1 MANPKI
7 DIKYFTLVNNI
18 MMTEIPQ
25 LEEKKIAFNLTCK
38 KIVNLANE
46 CYDLKKFGDAKPIVI
61 GEDILDTL

>member
-46 CYDLKKFGDAKPIVI
+46 CYDLKKFGDAYPIVI
-61 GEDILDTL
+61 DENILDTL